1 MIYRDDISRNT
12 DAGSRAGGLA
22 DTAVAGP
29 PTFAYSSVVATVGRT
44 REDIAVDVRAD
55 VAIFTLA
62 GDWDAASAAALEDR
76 LADVIAQT
84 PCVIDLT
91 GATFI
96 DSSIVGVLLASN
108 RRSHLAGRPFALALH
123 PDPASPVRRVL
134 GILQMAVVMPCFDTL
149 TGAVLAVRAG
159 TPEAATLARI
169 G

>member
-1 MIYRDDISRNT
+1 MPVVWLTPWLPVRRRSRIQ
-12 DAGSRAGGLA
+12 
-22 DTAVAGP
+22 V
-29 PTFAYSSVVATVGRT
+29 VVATVGRT
-44 REDIAVDVRAD
+44 REDIAVDVRDD

-76 LADVIAQT
+76 LADAIART

-96 DSSIVGVLLASN
+96 DSTIVGVLLASN
-108 RRSHLAGRPFALALH
+108 RRSHLAGRPFALALR

-149 TGAVLAVRAG
+149 TGAVLAVRDGA
-159 TPEAATLARI
+159 PEAAGAVRI
-169 G
+169 S